1 MAHLAAAV
9 ADLTGTPEQL
19 AVRRRDLLVP
29 LELQALAGR
38 AEFSTRACA
47 ISPLRNQPPLPGP
60 QDCRVRPRARRPATH
75 RLLGAGE
82 SAVNTKTWERP

>member
-1 MAHLAAAV
+1 MARLAAAV

-19 AVRRRDLLVP
+19 AVLRRDLLVP

-47 ISPLRNQPPLPGP
+47 ISHLRNQPPLP
-60 QDCRVRPRARRPATH
+60 ARRTAGCAH
-75 RLLGAGE
+75 GHDDQRLTVCSVRA
-82 SAVNTKTWERP
+82 NQR